1 MKDTRKFA
9 SPIYN
14 LMVDMI
20 SRIVSQNP
28 FLTYSIQLE
37 NQNGEKVRQT
47 FADSVL
53 ELKKSHY

>member
-1 MKDTRKFA
+1 
-9 SPIYN
+9 
-14 LMVDMI
+14 MVDMI